1 MFLVLNF
8 DAKLKFCDIFW
19 SSNFKNEWI

>member
-1 MFLVLNF
+1 LNVKFEFVPIWNF
-8 DAKLKFCDIFW
+8 DTFW